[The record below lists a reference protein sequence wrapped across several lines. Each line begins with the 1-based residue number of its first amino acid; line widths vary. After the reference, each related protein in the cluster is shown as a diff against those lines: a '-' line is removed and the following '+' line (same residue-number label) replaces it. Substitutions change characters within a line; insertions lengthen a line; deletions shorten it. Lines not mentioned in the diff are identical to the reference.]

1 MGKRILVVDDEAVVR
16 KSFCRIFAS
25 TDIDVQTAPSG
36 HLALEALQHAPFDLV
51 ITDLKMPGMNGLE
64 VLKAIKV
71 LQPEVPVILITGY
84 STVDTAVE
92 AMKSGALDYI
102 AKPFTP
108 EEIKE
113 KVVVALSRARPD
125 EGSGSETVESLGGI
139 IGRSPAMQEVYRRIR
154 QVAPTDSTVL
164 IHGESGT
171 GKELVARAIHDQSHR
186 KTRPFVAVDCTA
198 LAENLLESELFGHVK
213 GSFTGAIRTKVGL
226 FKVADG
232 GTLFL
237 DEVSNISLTV
247 QAKLLRVLQ
256 EREITPIGG
265 TQPVPIDIRLVTATN
280 RELKA
285 MVTGGSFRE
294 DLYFRLN
301 IIPIPLPPLRE
312 REGDVPLLAD
322 FFLRKCAGELGK
334 RIDGFAP
341 DALAVLEAYAFH
353 GNVRE
358 LENIVERAVVLCPG
372 ERVRRE
378 DLELQDSSTPGS
390 APTAPRNAEELKYR
404 KQQVREQAVVPVE
417 RAFVLDALR
426 RNDWNITRAAE
437 DTGMLRP
444 NFQAMLKKLNISTRD
459 RDG

>member
-16 KSFCRIFAS
+16 KSFVRIFAKS
-25 TDIDVQTAPSG
+25 NVSVDTAPSG
-36 HLALEALQHAPFDLV
+36 HLALEALQHDRFDLV
-51 ITDLKMPGMNGLE
+51 LTDLKMPGLNGIE

-92 AMKSGALDYI
+92 AMKAGALDYI

-108 EEIKE
+108 EEITE
-113 KVVVALSRARPD
+113 KVRQALDTAMAPSVAPD
-125 EGSGSETVESLGGI
+125 LLEGMGVLV
-139 IGRSPAMQEVYRRIR
+139 GRSRAMQEVYRRIR

-171 GKELVARAIHDQSHR
+171 GKELVARAIHEHSQR
-186 KTRPFVAVDCTA
+186 RGRPFVAVDCTA

-237 DEVSNISLTV
+237 DEISNISLTV

-280 RELKA
+280 RDLKA
-285 MVTGGSFRE
+285 MVADGRFRE

-301 IIPIPLPPLRE
+301 IIPIPLPPLRD
-312 REGDVPLLAD
+312 REGDVSLLAGV
-322 FFLRKCAGELGK
+322 FLRKYSEEVGK
-334 RIDGFAP
+334 RIDGFTP
-341 DALAVLEAYAFH
+341 DALALLESYPFH

-358 LENIVERAVVLCPG
+358 LENVVERAVVLCAG

-378 DLELQDSSTPGS
+378 DLELLDPSEEDGSS
-390 APTAPRNAEELKYR
+390 AAPRTAEELKHVKR
-404 KQQVREQAVVPVE
+404 QVRDQAVVPVE
-417 RAFVLDALR
+417 RAFVLEALR
-426 RNDWNITRAAE
+426 RNDWNITRAAA

-444 NFQAMLKKLNISTRD
+444 NFQAMLKKLNISARD
-459 RDG
+459 RGD

>member
-16 KSFCRIFAS
+16 KSFCRIFAA

-36 HLALEALQHAPFDLV
+36 HLALEALQQVPFDLV
-51 ITDLKMPGMNGLE
+51 ITDLKMPGMNGIE

-71 LQPEVPVILITGY
+71 LQPEVPVILVTGY

-92 AMKSGALDYI
+92 AMKSGALDYV

-108 EEIKE
+108 EEITE
-113 KVVVALSRARPD
+113 KVAAALSGPR
-125 EGSGSETVESLGGI
+125 SGGTRSGEPVESLGGL

-164 IHGESGT
+164 IHGGSGT
-171 GKELVARAIHDQSHR
+171 GKELVARAIHEQSHR
-186 KTRPFVAVDCTA
+186 KARPFVAVDCTA

-280 RELKA
+280 RDLKA
-285 MVTGGSFRE
+285 MVAGGSFRE

-312 REGDVPLLAD
+312 REGDVPLLAE
-322 FFLRKCAGELGK
+322 FFLRKCSEELGK
-334 RIDGFAP
+334 RIDGFTP
-341 DALAVLEAYAFH
+341 GALAVLEAYPFH

-358 LENIVERAVVLCPG
+358 LENVVERAVVLCPG

-378 DLELQDSSTPGS
+378 DLELQDAVRGEGPPP
-390 APTAPRNAEELKYR
+390 AARNAEELKYR
-404 KQQVREQAVVPVE
+404 KQHVREQAVIPVE
-417 RAFVLDALR
+417 RAFVLEALR

-444 NFQAMLKKLNISTRD
+444 NFQAMLKKLNISARD
-459 RDG
+459 REG

>member
-16 KSFCRIFAS
+16 KSFCRIFAP

-36 HLALEALQHAPFDLV
+36 HLALEALQRAPFDLV
-51 ITDLKMPGMNGLE
+51 ITDLKMPGMNGIE

-71 LQPEVPVILITGY
+71 LQPEVPVILVTGY

-92 AMKSGALDYI
+92 AMRCGALDYV

-108 EEIKE
+108 EEITS
-113 KVVVALSRARPD
+113 KVAAALAQAPR
-125 EGSGSETVESLGGI
+125 GSAQGAEPVESLGGLL
-139 IGRSPAMQEVYRRIR
+139 GRSPAMQEVYRRIR

-171 GKELVARAIHDQSHR
+171 GKELVARAIHHQSHR
-186 KTRPFVAVDCTA
+186 KARPFVAVDCTA

-280 RELKA
+280 RDLKA
-285 MVTGGSFRE
+285 MVAGGGFRE

-312 REGDVPLLAD
+312 REGDVPLLAE
-322 FFLRKCAGELGK
+322 FFLNKCAEELGK
-334 RIDGFAP
+334 RIDGFTP
-341 DALAVLEAYAFH
+341 DALTVLQTYAFH

-358 LENIVERAVVLCPG
+358 LENAVERAVVLCPG
-372 ERVRRE
+372 DWVRRE
-378 DLELQDSSTPGS
+378 DLELQDAGATPGPP
-390 APTAPRNAEELKYR
+390 AAPRNADELKYR

-417 RAFVLDALR
+417 RAFVLEALR
-426 RNDWNITRAAE
+426 RNGWNITRAAE

-444 NFQAMLKKLNISTRD
+444 NFQAMLKKLNISARD
-459 RDG
+459 REG